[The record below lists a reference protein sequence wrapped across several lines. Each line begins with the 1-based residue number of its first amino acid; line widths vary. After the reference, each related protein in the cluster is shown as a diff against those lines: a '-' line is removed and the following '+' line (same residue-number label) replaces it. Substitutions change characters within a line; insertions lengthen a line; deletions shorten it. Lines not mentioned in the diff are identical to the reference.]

1 MSQDR
6 AAALLV
12 VLEEAKELGF
22 LGPGP
27 VEAHI
32 AHARGFLELIRPFLP
47 GRVVDLGSGG
57 GIPGLVL
64 AMEWAGEQF
73 EGGGLV
79 ALALVDANQRRVAFL
94 RRAVTTLRV
103 GDVEVIH
110 RRGEELGRD
119 AAWRGRVSLVVA
131 RSFGPPPVLAECAAP
146 LLRLG
151 GQLVVS
157 EPPERGGEKMG
168 PARWPEA
175 GVRQLGLRSLSRPVV
190 SEAHYQVFRQ
200 EATCPARYP
209 RRVGIPAK
217 RPLF

>member
-1 MSQDR
+1 MPESR
-6 AAALLV
+6 AAELLA

-27 VEAHI
+27 VEAHV
-32 AHARGFLELIRPFLP
+32 AHARGFMELTRAFLP

-64 AMEWAGEQF
+64 AAEWAGASVD
-73 EGGGLV
+73 GWR
-79 ALALVDANQRRVAFL
+79 LALVDANQRRVAFL
-94 RRAVTTLRV
+94 RGAVTSLRFRH
-103 GDVEVIH
+103 VEVIH

-119 AAWRGRVSLVVA
+119 PAWRGQVSLVVA
-131 RSFGPPPVLAECAAP
+131 RSFGPPAVLAECAAP
-146 LLRLG
+146 LLCLG
-151 GQLVVS
+151 GHVVVS
-157 EPPERGGEKMG
+157 EPPEPGGENPG
-168 PARWPEA
+168 AARWPEA
-175 GVRQLGLRSLSRPVV
+175 GVRQLGLRLLSRSVV
-190 SEAHYQVFRQ
+190 RGANYQLLRQ